1 MSIPPAKELRLITKY
16 WQFLATYQPDT
27 LWELYQNMNPDYV
40 GEMQETDL
48 YLINPVT
55 KAAVYDPR
63 NRWNFTTKSGTIA
76 HLIHPN
82 NTLSAEVD
90 IAAQATVIRK
100 DSQGN
105 IVTNPDQLIR
115 CSQYGNP
122 QRNSDPA
129 VGKMFRSQRTRC

>member
-1 MSIPPAKELRLITKY
+1 MVSTKY

-27 LWELYQNMNPDYV
+27 LWQLYKDLNPDYA
-40 GEMQETDL
+40 GQMKESDL

-63 NRWNFTTKSGTIA
+63 NPWNFTSKNGTIA
-76 HLIHPN
+76 HLIQPN
-82 NTLSAEVD
+82 NTLSAEID
-90 IAAQATVIRK
+90 IGAQATVIRK
-100 DSQGN
+100 DPQGN
-105 IVTNPDQLIR
+105 IVTTPDQLCR

-129 VGKMFRSQRTRC
+129 VS

>member
-1 MSIPPAKELRLITKY
+1 
-16 WQFLATYQPDT
+16 
-27 LWELYQNMNPDYV
+27 MNPDYV

-105 IVTNPDQLIR
+105 IVTNTDQLIR

-122 QRNSDPA
+122 QRNSDPVVGTSSGLKEPDAEA
-129 VGKMFRSQRTRC
+129 VHRSEPESTGRPEVAKMSPSQIQ

>member
-1 MSIPPAKELRLITKY
+1 
-16 WQFLATYQPDT
+16 
-27 LWELYQNMNPDYV
+27 MNPDYK
-40 GEMQETDL
+40 GQIQEADL
-48 YLINPVT
+48 YLIDPVT
-55 KAAVYDPR
+55 KAMVYDPR

-90 IAAQATVIRK
+90 IGAQATVIRK

-105 IVTNPDQLIR
+105 IVTNAADLIQ

-122 QRNSDPA
+122 QRNSDPT
-129 VGKMFRSQRTRC
+129 VGKVFPSHKTRC